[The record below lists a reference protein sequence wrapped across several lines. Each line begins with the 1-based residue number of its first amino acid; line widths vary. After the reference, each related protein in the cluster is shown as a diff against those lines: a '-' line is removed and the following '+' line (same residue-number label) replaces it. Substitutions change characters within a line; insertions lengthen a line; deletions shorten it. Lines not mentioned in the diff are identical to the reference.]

1 MALPKARVC
10 IVTAGLLALTVTAV
24 STVAIHLGRA
34 GEVFEGPTTIEQ

>member
-24 STVAIHLGRA
+24 TTVAIHLG
-34 GEVFEGPTTIEQ
+34 EFEGLLSEQ